1 MLELLEEK
9 IKNMLPSAVIEQFS
23 SGKELLEGNTQAD
36 ILFLDIQMPE
46 MDGITLCEHLKNDL
60 ATSHIPVI
68 LLTAKNDEDSIMR
81 GFESGA
87 EAYVAKPFDP
97 QILELRVKNIL
108 RARRK
113 FLKSIVD
120 VDASDHEAE
129 PVEETPA
136 LNAFDKEF
144 ITRINS
150 LVEAN
155 LDNSEFA
162 IADITREFGISRSL
176 LHIKMKSFFN
186 ASMTDFIKKKRLSVA
201 CRLLKEGYN
210 VSETAYRTG
219 YSDPNYFTKVFKK
232 EFGQTPTEFLASG
245 NHSSDCR
252 S

>member
-1 MLELLEEK
+1 M
-9 IKNMLPSAVIEQFS
+9 
-23 SGKELLEGNTQAD
+23 
-36 ILFLDIQMPE
+36 
-46 MDGITLCEHLKNDL
+46 
-60 ATSHIPVI
+60 
-68 LLTAKNDEDSIMR
+68 LTAKNDEDSIMR